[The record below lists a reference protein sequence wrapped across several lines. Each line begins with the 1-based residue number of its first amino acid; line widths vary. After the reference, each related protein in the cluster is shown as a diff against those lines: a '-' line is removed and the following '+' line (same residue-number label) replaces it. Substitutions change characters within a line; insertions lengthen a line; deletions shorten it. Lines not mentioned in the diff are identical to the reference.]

1 MRRESEN
8 LQGKEATLTH
18 TLTQTGT
25 QGARVQYYDW
35 AGCAV
40 LRTCLRMGARGAR
53 VKNYGWAGCSVKS
66 ADLSEDGSKGRAQG
80 APSDLKMP
88 LEKERA
94 EEERV
99 SRGQASERAV
109 CV

>member
-8 LQGKEATLTH
+8 LQGQEATLTH

-40 LRTCLRMGARGAR
+40 RRTCLRMGERGIA
-53 VKNYGWAGCSVKS
+53 VSVALGLAGGV
-66 ADLSEDGSKGRAQG
+66 AVPEPASKGQVLS
-80 APSDLKMP
+80 PP
-88 LEKERA
+88 
-94 EEERV
+94 
-99 SRGQASERAV
+99 
-109 CV
+109 